1 MRKKLLPFVL
11 CALLMGET
19 VMAQTIEMIIGEQ
32 AFTVE
37 LLEHDA
43 ARAFADR
50 LPMTLTFENFGSTE
64 RIAYLKQALTIGSA
78 PTSADPKIGDLA
90 YYIPWGNICVFVK
103 DFRHSEDLVPMG
115 KMSFGATKALKE
127 SGNQPVTFRPVEK
140 KQ

>member
-1 MRKKLLPFVL
+1 MKKILLPFVL
-11 CALLMGET
+11 STLLMGET

-32 AFTVE
+32 AFTIE

-64 RIAYLKQALTIGSA
+64 RIAYLKQSLTIGSA
-78 PTSADPKIGDLA
+78 PTSADPKVGDLA

-103 DFRHSEDLVPMG
+103 DFRHSPDLVPMG
-115 KMSFGATKALKE
+115 KMSMEAVNALKA
-127 SGNQPVTFRPVEK
+127 SGDNTVTFRVK
-140 KQ
+140 NN

>member
-11 CALLMGET
+11 SALLMGET

-32 AFTVE
+32 AFTIE

-64 RIAYLKQALTIGSA
+64 RIAYLKQSLTIGSA
-78 PTSADPKIGDLA
+78 PTSADPKVGDLA
-90 YYIPWGNICVFVK
+90 YYIPWGNAHV
-103 DFRHSEDLVPMG
+103 R
-115 KMSFGATKALKE
+115 
-127 SGNQPVTFRPVEK
+127 
-140 KQ
+140 

>member
-11 CALLMGET
+11 SALLMGET

-32 AFTVE
+32 AFTIE

-64 RIAYLKQALTIGSA
+64 RIAYLKQPLTIGSA
-78 PTSADPKIGDLA
+78 PTATDPKLGDLA
-90 YYIPWGNICVFVK
+90 YYIPWGNIYVFVK

-115 KMSFGATKALKE
+115 KMSSEATEALKQ
-127 SGNQPVTFRPVEK
+127 SGNQPVTFRAIK
-140 KQ
+140 K